1 MWYLNYINKLLQHHD
16 SRIIFSAEY
25 HPTEKPWRLGDCY
38 SLMYRSLLMIGS
50 NEVAGTLRKQIV
62 FFTILITGM
71 YIYLIWEAMLI
82 SYFTLPTRLFPFNS
96 WEEFL
101 TKTDNKVIQ
110 LIVRL
115 LPYLRITVKIC

>member
-1 MWYLNYINKLLQHHD
+1 MNHINKDVKYHD
-16 SRIIFSAEY
+16 SKIIFSLEN

-38 SLMYRSLLMIGS
+38 SLMYRSLLMLGT
-50 NEVAGTLRKQIV
+50 NEVVGTLRKQIV
-62 FFTILITGM
+62 FFIILITGM

-101 TKTDNKVIQ
+101 TKTDTKVTQ
-110 LIVRL
+110 L
-115 LPYLRITVKIC
+115 

>member
-1 MWYLNYINKLLQHHD
+1 MKYLNHIKNHVHHHN
-16 SRIIFSAEY
+16 SQITLSLEN
-25 HPTEKPWRLGDCY
+25 HPTEKSWQLGDCY
-38 SLMYRSLLMIGS
+38 SLMYRSLLMLGA

-62 FFTILITGM
+62 FLTILLTGM

-110 LIVRL
+110 LKRCYYI
-115 LPYLRITVKIC
+115 